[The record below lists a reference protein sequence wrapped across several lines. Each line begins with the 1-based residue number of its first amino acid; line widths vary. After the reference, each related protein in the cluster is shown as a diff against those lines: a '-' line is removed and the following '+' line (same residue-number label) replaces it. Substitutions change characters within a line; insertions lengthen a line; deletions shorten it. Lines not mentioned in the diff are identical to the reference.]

1 MEEGLRGAN
10 FIDPRLQEVEDTT
23 TRLYN
28 SALKELGYS
37 IPLHVALYN
46 QIRYYEDYGKLK
58 IGYSVASKETLAK
71 QFGVT
76 VKQVEKAYDNLTN
89 KYHLGSWVVCEEKVF
104 RNVKKV
110 WVSNVRQARG
120 TMKDV
125 VRMLENSSTV
135 GAELLRRR
143 SNTPPA
149 EELPSE
155 VLPLSESNPKVLNY
169 KNRTISGTEEG
180 GGTDGARP
188 TSDTPVTFKPS
199 ALYSPIV
206 SLFRKEGFTI
216 GSRKRIMEKLEQ
228 LIDSFADY
236 EEEVTIAQIKDA
248 AAAYIQSDWDNKNVT
263 NFLSPSVF
271 ACFYGKKG
279 DETKEERWNPW
290 AD

>member
-76 VKQVEKAYDNLTN
+76 VKQIEKAYDNLTN

-120 TMKDV
+120 TMEDAA
-125 VRMLENSSTV
+125 RMLENSSSV
-135 GAELLRRR
+135 GAELLQRR

-155 VLPLSESNPKVLNY
+155 VRPLSESNPKVLNY
-169 KNRTISGTEEG
+169 KNRTISGTDG
-180 GGTDGARP
+180 GDGDAR
-188 TSDTPVTFKPS
+188 SISTPSATFKPS
-199 ALYSPIV
+199 ALYAPIV
-206 SLFRKEGFTI
+206 SIFKKAGYTI
-216 GSRKRIMEKLEQ
+216 GSKKRAMEKLEQ
-228 LIDSFADY
+228 LIESFADY
-236 EEEVTIAQIKDA
+236 EDEVTIAQIKDA
-248 AAAYIQSDWDNKNVT
+248 AAAYIQSDWNNKNVT

-271 ACFYGKKG
+271 VCFYGQKG
-279 DETKEERWNPW
+279 DKPKEERWNPW
-290 AD
+290 AE